1 MYKLAVVVKN
11 ELKRYFSS
19 PLAYIYL
26 AAFLLMNASFALYLG
41 NILERNS
48 LSLQIMFSYQPW
60 IYLIF
65 IPGIAMRLWAEEFR
79 NKTVVQI
86 ITMPVSLAQLV
97 WGKFLASWLF
107 CTLAL
112 LLTFPFW
119 LTVNILGTPDNQVI
133 ALSYAGSFLLSGCML
148 AISQTMSALT
158 KNQVIALVL
167 AVFANLLFFLSG
179 IEYVLGF
186 FRGFLPLPLVE
197 TIASFSFLS
206 HFSQI
211 ISGLIDARDIL
222 FFFSIIVLFNLSSIL
237 ILSMRTAGTTPWFQS
252 TQIKYYLA
260 VIAVL
265 IAGFAGFNM
274 LINTLLRQ
282 YQFDATEE
290 KIFTISPATKEV
302 LQNIKEPVVIDF
314 YYSPVLAQRNPS
326 IRHIVEKITVLLQKY
341 QALAGDKLSYRFHY
355 PQSFDAEEDKAL
367 SEGLTTIPLPDLN
380 QNAFLGMVISDEA
393 DNKKVIPFF
402 ALENQDRIEQEIT
415 QSLYELSATKKTVGL
430 LSGLP
435 IFGQAIEQ
443 NTVSETWAI
452 INDISALYKIK
463 QIQNPEDLQNIDVL
477 MLVHPQNLSDA
488 MIDAI
493 AYYTTHGGKILALLD
508 VAAEAPRLFSPVNRP
523 LTPSNIGKLAQL
535 WGLAYNPY
543 VIAADLENSIT
554 VDAGNNKH
562 NANFTQDVVQFR
574 LLHNNMNP
582 DAPETALLKEI
593 LLVSAT
599 PIEYNGNK
607 NIEYIPLLK
616 SSANSARLPAYAVTR
631 NMNPADIL
639 AQFQSD
645 GKEKTLAAKFIGK
658 NPKAPFEV
666 IVIGDSD
673 FMYDTFRGKFK
684 TLNGTSYRVET
695 NNNADFILN
704 ALDSLSRQQPS
715 LISLRSKTPYVR
727 QYKNWEQLRKQ
738 NLLQFKLAELEIL
751 KEINNTQTLLSDI
764 WRKKDFEER
773 QDFTPDELALIASY
787 RKNLNSLREKLSAIR
802 VNLNKNI
809 NTQKSRA
816 AFLNLYPI
824 PLLIIGIC
832 LLAALRQRK
841 PFAEDNKKLALNRQ
855 FLYLSA
861 TALLLLFMGLRLSQ
875 HEMKQYQNAYYN
887 EPAFPEL
894 ADKINTLQE
903 ISLQNH
909 NGELVFYKKDGIWH
923 LRGYENFPVY
933 QRRIHNFLTNL
944 INARHLEKK
953 SARAAYLSRYG
964 FVPLQDASSPTTKIM
979 LKDQNG
985 DIVTEFEIGRY
996 DVETGRGGRAAY
1008 VKFPDRFLVW
1018 LVSADFISLSTDW
1031 KDWTLSSVLN
1041 LRYGRLLKTGE
1052 TDNADVLAN
1061 LYKELLNTP
1070 LTEAAKPDGKLQT
1083 VRTTKLFFEN
1093 GDSLT
1098 LHFYKYKNDYF
1109 LQYTFAPELKG
1120 NYLQL
1125 FAKYA
1130 TQRFY
1135 LIPQT
1140 NMEKINHVFTHDT

>member
-1 MYKLAVVVKN
+1 MYKTAIIVKN
-11 ELKRYFSS
+11 ELKRYFGS

-41 NILERNS
+41 NILERNN

-86 ITMPVSLAQLV
+86 VTMPVSLSQLV

-107 CTLAL
+107 CSIAL
-112 LLTFPFW
+112 LLTCPFW
-119 LTVNILGTPDNQVI
+119 LTVNILGNPDNQVI
-133 ALSYAGSFLLSGCML
+133 ALSYLGSFLLSGCML

-186 FRGFLPLPLVE
+186 FRGILPLPLVE

-222 FFFSIIVLFNLSSIL
+222 FFLSIIILFNVSSIL
-237 ILSMRTAGTTPWFQS
+237 ILSMRTAGTTPWFRS

-260 VIAVL
+260 VIMVL
-265 IAGFAGFNM
+265 IIGFAGFNM
-274 LINTLLRQ
+274 LINTLLKQ

-290 KIFTISPATKEV
+290 KIFTISPATEDI
-302 LQNIKEPVVIDF
+302 LQNIKEPVVVDF
-314 YYSPVLAQRNPS
+314 YYSPILAQRNPD
-326 IRHIVEKITVLLQKY
+326 IRHIVEKITILLQKY
-341 QALAGDKLSYRFHY
+341 KALAGDKLSYRFHY
-355 PQSFDAEEDKAL
+355 PQSFDTEEDKAL
-367 SEGLTTIPLPDLN
+367 SEGLTPIPLPDLN
-380 QNAFLGMVISDEA
+380 QNSFLGMVISDEA

-415 QSLYELSATKKTVGL
+415 QSIYELSATKKTVGL
-430 LSGLP
+430 LSALP
-435 IFGQAIEQ
+435 IFGQAVEQ
-443 NTVSETWAI
+443 NTISETWAI

-463 QIQNPEDLQNIDVL
+463 QIQVPEDLQNIDIL
-477 MLVHPQNLSDA
+477 MLVHPQNLSDD
-488 MIDAI
+488 MVNAI
-493 AYYTTHGGKILALLD
+493 VSYTKHGGKILVLLD
-508 VAAEAPRLFSPVNRP
+508 VAAEAPRLFSPINQQ
-523 LTPSNIGKLAQL
+523 LTPSNIGTLAQL

-554 VDAGNNKH
+554 VDAGHNKH

-574 LLHNNMNP
+574 LLHDNLNSNE
-582 DAPETALLKEI
+582 PETAQLKEI

-599 PIEYNGNK
+599 PIEYNGDK

-616 SSANSARLPAYAVTR
+616 SSTNSARLPAYAVTR

-645 GKEKTLAAKFIGK
+645 GEEKTLAAKFISK
-658 NPKAPFEV
+658 NPKMPFEV

-704 ALDSLSRQQPS
+704 ALDTLSRQQPS

-727 QYKNWEQLRKQ
+727 QYKNWEQIRKQ
-738 NLLQFKLAELEIL
+738 NLLQFKLAELDII

-773 QDFTPDELALIASY
+773 QEFTPDELALIASY
-787 RKNLNSLREKLSAIR
+787 RKNLNHLREKLSAIR
-802 VNLNKNI
+802 IDLNKNI
-809 NTQKSRA
+809 NKQKSWA

-824 PLLIIGIC
+824 PLLIISVC
-832 LLAALRQRK
+832 LIIFLRQRK
-841 PFAEDNKKLALNRQ
+841 SFAIRNKKLVLNRQ
-855 FLYLSA
+855 FLYLLAASLI
-861 TALLLLFMGLRLSQ
+861 LLSLGLWLSKQ
-875 HEMKQYQNAYYN
+875 EMQQYQNAYYN
-887 EPAFPEL
+887 EPAFPKL
-894 ADKINTLQE
+894 ADKINALQE
-903 ISLQNH
+903 ITLQNH
-909 NGELVFYKKDGIWH
+909 AGELVFYKKDGIWT

-933 QRRIHNFLTNL
+933 QRRIHNLLTNL
-944 INARHLEKK
+944 IDARYLEKR

-964 FVPLQDASSPTTKIM
+964 FIPLKESSSPTTKII
-979 LKDQNG
+979 LKDNNG
-985 DIVTEFEIGRY
+985 NVVTDFEIGRY
-996 DVETGRGGRAAY
+996 DVEIGRGGRAAY
-1008 VKFPDRFLVW
+1008 IKFPDRFLVW
-1018 LVSADFISLSTDW
+1018 LISADFISLSTDW

-1041 LRYGRLLKTGE
+1041 LRYGRLLKTSE
-1052 TDNADVLAN
+1052 TSDADTLAN

-1070 LTEAAKPDGKLQT
+1070 LAETTKPEGKLRQI
-1083 VRTTKLFFEN
+1083 RTIELFFEN

-1098 LHFYKYKNDYF
+1098 LHFYKYQNDYF
-1109 LQYTFAPELKG
+1109 LQYTFAPDLKG

-1135 LIPQT
+1135 KIEPT
-1140 NMEKINHVFTHDT
+1140 NMEKINHVFAKNQ